1 MLRQVVEVMT
11 AFREG
16 RHGGSVRDLRLRG
29 RTVFDVHTRLSRL
42 GFTDALRLVV
52 SERGS
57 RGQPRWLRQ
66 DGTSALKDDDP
77 ALVRVR
83 EYVHVDGGLVRVY
96 PVGDPRGREVPPD
109 GPYAVKAVLFPGSPA
124 RRGAEAS
131 NFYDIAFRVTEDGKA
146 VSKSR
151 RQVYG
156 VAYDAAE
163 PLASW
168 VFAEVHLGEVACI
181 PLAPEPPLMP
191 NEPPR

>member
-16 RHGGSVRDLRLRG
+16 RLGSSVRDLRLRG
-29 RTVFDVHTRLSRL
+29 RTAFDVHTRLERL
-42 GFTDALRLVV
+42 GFTDAQRLIV

-66 DGTSALKDDDP
+66 DGTSAMTDDDP

-96 PVGDPRGREVPPD
+96 PAGDPRGREVPSD
-109 GPYAVKAVLFPGSPA
+109 GPYAVKAVVFPGSPV

-131 NFYDIAFRVTEDGKA
+131 TFYDIAFRVTEDGKA

-151 RQVYG
+151 REVYG
-156 VAYDAAE
+156 VSFDAAE

-168 VFAEVHLGEVACI
+168 VFAEVHLGEVAFI
-181 PLAPEPPLMP
+181 PLAPLTPLTP
-191 NEPPR
+191 TEPPR